1 MRDDG
6 RWEDGKMVSWC
17 VTSKRLLLDRFFFGF
32 DVLTAI
38 RSKVLDLEE
47 IM

>member
-1 MRDDG
+1 MG
-6 RWEDGKMVSWC
+6 RWEDGFMVCHLKKVIVGS
-17 VTSKRLLLDRFFFGF
+17 FFFGF